1 MRVDRWG
8 GGPIGTAQA
17 DMDRRPIGAKEADSE
32 DSEDSRPIGPM
43 R

>member
-32 DSEDSRPIGPM
+32 DSRPIGPM